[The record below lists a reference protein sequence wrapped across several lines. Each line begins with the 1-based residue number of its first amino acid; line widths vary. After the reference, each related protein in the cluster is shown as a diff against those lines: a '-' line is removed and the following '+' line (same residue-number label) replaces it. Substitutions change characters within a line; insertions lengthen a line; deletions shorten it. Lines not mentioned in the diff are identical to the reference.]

1 MPDESHNNN
10 SSMKAWV
17 TPQLLIQIVTIVV
30 SITLAWATLSNRL
43 DQMQERLTDI
53 RQQLPNKELY
63 DERMQNIQRELKDLT
78 ERVNQQDV
86 WIRNTR
92 ERLAEKGWRP

>member
-1 MPDESHNNN
+1 M
-10 SSMKAWV
+10 
-17 TPQLLIQIVTIVV
+17 QLATIVV

-43 DQMQERLTDI
+43 DQIQERVTDI

-63 DERMQNIQRELKDLT
+63 DERMTNMRQELDRLGRLVET
-78 ERVNQQDV
+78 QDA

-92 ERLAEKGWRP
+92 ERLAERGWKP